1 MSWTHRAFS
10 VINFLLK
17 VWNCHHYSQFGT
29 ACVTHKGLGKG
40 FRWKW
45 GEFLGDC
52 EMCFQHILAAM
63 KDYTTCG
70 GFITSIRKKKEELS
84 LHFHLLCQFLSH
96 FVGWYRASTSSNQH
110 LSKGFLLRSYDKVL
124 NQYKREAPA
133 DFLSRRFSSKEG
145 GKKPLAE
152 DFPNQPD
159 PLIFQQTVLSK

>member
-70 GFITSIRKKKEELS
+70 GFITSIRKKRKS
-84 LHFHLLCQFLSH
+84 WVYTSIFC
-96 FVGWYRASTSSNQH
+96 ASFCHT
-110 LSKGFLLRSYDKVL
+110 LWADTVL
-124 NQYKREAPA
+124 APA
-133 DFLSRRFSSKEG
+133 VISIYQKAFFYVRMTRCWINTNERHMQTFFQG
-145 GKKPLAE
+145 GFQAKKGVKSP
-152 DFPNQPD
+152 
-159 PLIFQQTVLSK
+159 